1 MSDTRPAPI
10 GRIQP
15 VPANADT
22 ALTTAEQ
29 AAEQVV
35 LEFSSPAAAQLA
47 MPVPMRSRYTTYI
60 VFCLFLCLFLAALLL
75 PIDRVVPA
83 SANVVTVQPQTGLS
97 AFETGIVRQ
106 ILVRPGQSVTKGD
119 VLLTLDPTN
128 AAASVASFTEQ
139 HDSLTQETARLAAEL
154 DGKPYLSDGTKHG
167 ELQSLIFA
175 QRRAEITSQMENYN
189 QQITALRAQVAQAE
203 ADIKAYGDRLAFA
216 ASVDAK
222 RRELERL
229 GVGSQL
235 NTLQSA
241 DQRREMQRSLEV
253 ATNQAAQYKGAL
265 ASKISERDAVLEQW
279 RATTSQSLKDQRDKL
294 FQVTDQMIRAKQSLA
309 QIELKAPFDATV
321 FEIAA
326 SNAGT
331 VVTTGSQLITLTPK
345 DAPVEMEGVV
355 DSMNAGFIRRG
366 QRVVIKFDTFPY
378 STHGTAIGTVRVIT
392 PDATR
397 QPFNPNT
404 APASVTQSQQAFGSL
419 FFKVR
424 VSIDKLELRNVPP
437 DFKPVPG
444 LQGSVEVLV
453 GHRTFIEYLFSRLV
467 PVATEGFREP

>member
-1 MSDTRPAPI
+1 MDVR
-10 GRIQP
+10 GN
-15 VPANADT
+15 V
-22 ALTTAEQ
+22 E
-29 AAEQVV
+29 
-35 LEFSSPAAAQLA
+35 LA
-47 MPVPMRSRYTTYI
+47 
-60 VFCLFLCLFLAALLL
+60 
-75 PIDRVVPA
+75 
-83 SANVVTVQPQTGLS
+83 
-97 AFETGIVRQ
+97 
-106 ILVRPGQSVTKGD
+106 
-119 VLLTLDPTN
+119 
-128 AAASVASFTEQ
+128 
-139 HDSLTQETARLAAEL
+139 
-154 DGKPYLSDGTKHG
+154 
-167 ELQSLIFA
+167 
-175 QRRAEITSQMENYN
+175 
-189 QQITALRAQVAQAE
+189 
-203 ADIKAYGDRLAFA
+203 
-216 ASVDAK
+216 
-222 RRELERL
+222 
-229 GVGSQL
+229 
-235 NTLQSA
+235 
-241 DQRREMQRSLEV
+241 
-253 ATNQAAQYKGAL
+253 
-265 ASKISERDAVLEQW
+265 
-279 RATTSQSLKDQRDKL
+279 LKDQRDKL
-294 FQVTDQMIRAKQSLA
+294 FQVTDQLIRARQSLS

-366 QRVVIKFDTFPY
+366 QRVVVKFDTFPY

-397 QPFNPNT
+397 QPFNPST

-444 LQGSVEVLV
+444 LQGSVEILV